1 MTIEIPIDTKI
12 FIHNALVNYVKNLNC
27 EDNRYAYI
35 FCELRRID
43 KQLGYNLEK
52 ECGGI

>member
-1 MTIEIPIDTKI
+1 MTIEVPIDTKM
-12 FIHNALVNYVKNLNC
+12 FIHNALVNCVKNLNR
-27 EDNRYAYI
+27 EDDRYAYI
-35 FCELRRID
+35 FCKLRSID